1 MSNIYYSKHPLIRHL
16 VSKLRGQNH
25 TPHAFQ
31 EIIANITAFL
41 LYESLQNAALMQKNI
56 TTWQGE
62 GSFETFEENDF
73 VFVPILRAGM
83 PMLNKIA
90 TLFPNSISGFLAMK
104 RDEKTLQPRILYDR
118 VPNVEQ
124 KCVFLLDP
132 MVATGGSLQDAIDFI
147 QTKKPKKIVCLNII
161 AYEKTLLNLAKNNPD
176 TDFFIAQIDT
186 KLNENGFII
195 PGIGDAGDRA
205 YNTL

>member
-1 MSNIYYSKHPLIRHL
+1 L
-16 VSKLRGQNH
+16 VSSLRDQNR
-25 TPHAFQ
+25 TPHAVQ
-31 EIIANITAFL
+31 EIIANITTFL
-41 LYESLQNAALMQKNI
+41 LYEALQNAPLMQKNI

-62 GSFETFEENDF
+62 GSFEAFEENDF

-83 PMLNKIA
+83 PMLNKIT
-90 TLFPNSISGFLAMK
+90 TLLPNSVSGFLAMK
-104 RDEKTLQPRILYDR
+104 RDEKTLQPHILYDR
-118 VPNVEQ
+118 IPNVAQ
-124 KCVFLLDP
+124 KSVFLLDP

-147 QTKKPKKIVCLNII
+147 QTKNPKKIVCLNII
-161 AYEKTLLNLAKNNPD
+161 AYEKTLLRLAKSNPD
-176 TDFFIAQIDT
+176 IDFFIAQIDT